1 MLRLLLRY
9 YERSFRSHPLLT
21 LAMAN
26 GICSI
31 CGDGAAQLIPI
42 LTSKEQPDVQLNFD
56 FSRLMRYFVFGFNM
70 GPYVISLFT
79 DHNSY
84 FQLTSSVTFLHRT
97 EGFRIGGK
105 WNEFLDRHL
114 QPRSKTIEAGEKLGV
129 EHDVEMSLIGSP
141 TASSSTLPTH
151 STSKSTGGAPLSLFT
166 IFKMVLADQLLIKVF
181 RGLRLPCECVLTCA
195 FSSDLSTV
203 FLGYMGITEGAD
215 LVELQ
220 NRIQRLFWKLL
231 IVNWQVWPI
240 IQVIYRAV
248 FIFF

>member
-1 MLRLLLRY
+1 MLRLLLRS
-9 YERSFRSHPLLT
+9 YERSFRSHPQLT

-42 LTSKEQPDVQLNFD
+42 LTSEEQPDVQLSFD
-56 FSRLMRYFVFGFNM
+56 FSRLLRYFVFGLNM
-70 GPYVISLFT
+70 GP
-79 DHNSY
+79 
-84 FQLTSSVTFLHRT
+84 
-97 EGFRIGGK
+97 IGGK
-105 WNEFLDRHL
+105 WNEFLDRNL
-114 QPRSKTIEAGEKLGV
+114 KPRPKTIEAGEKLRV

-151 STSKSTGGAPLSLFT
+151 LTSKSTGRAPLPLFT
-166 IFKMVLADQLLIKVF
+166 IFKMVLADQLLMA
-181 RGLRLPCECVLTCA
+181 PLT
-195 FSSDLSTV
+195 LLL

-231 IVNWQVWPI
+231 LVNWQVWPI
-240 IQVIYRAV
+240 IQVINFRFMPLKLRVPFGAGCGIIWT
-248 FIFF
+248 IFLSYASA